1 MRLLSQSEASSGH
14 LRDLLDF
21 DARVDPA
28 DADTRGLILC
38 HLSDLFVTLARISF
52 LNTNTNKSSYPD
64 SHTILLHQLP
74 LKSLIPVAE
83 TGLSGS
89 YL

>member
-21 DARVDPA
+21 DVRVDPA

-38 HLSDLFVTLARISF
+38 HFADLFVRLAF
-52 LNTNTNKSSYPD
+52 
-64 SHTILLHQLP
+64 H
-74 LKSLIPVAE
+74 SLIQIQINHLTQTLIQLYYNSCLQNP
-83 TGLSGS
+83 
-89 YL
+89 

>member
-1 MRLLSQSEASSGH
+1 MPNDCPQRTLVTPVTSANQRAAMMLQSQSEASSGH

-38 HLSDLFVTLARISF
+38 HLSDLFVTLAF
-52 LNTNTNKSSYPD
+52 HP
-64 SHTILLHQLP
+64 
-74 LKSLIPVAE
+74 
-83 TGLSGS
+83 
-89 YL
+89 

>member
-1 MRLLSQSEASSGH
+1 MPNDRPQRSLVTPDQTAANKRAAMRLLSQSEASSGH

-38 HLSDLFVTLARISF
+38 HLSDLFVTLAF
-52 LNTNTNKSSYPD
+52 HP
-64 SHTILLHQLP
+64 
-74 LKSLIPVAE
+74 
-83 TGLSGS
+83 
-89 YL
+89 

>member
-1 MRLLSQSEASSGH
+1 MPNDRPQRTLVTPVRGQAWPSANQRAAMRLVSQSEASSGH

-38 HLSDLFVTLARISF
+38 HLSDLFVTLAF
-52 LNTNTNKSSYPD
+52 HP
-64 SHTILLHQLP
+64 
-74 LKSLIPVAE
+74 
-83 TGLSGS
+83 
-89 YL
+89 

>member
-38 HLSDLFVTLARISF
+38 HLSDLFVTLAF
-52 LNTNTNKSSYPD
+52 HP
-64 SHTILLHQLP
+64 
-74 LKSLIPVAE
+74 
-83 TGLSGS
+83 
-89 YL
+89 

>member
-1 MRLLSQSEASSGH
+1 MPNDRPQRTLVTPVTSANQRAAMRLLSQSEASSGH

-38 HLSDLFVTLARISF
+38 HFADLFVTLAF
-52 LNTNTNKSSYPD
+52 HP
-64 SHTILLHQLP
+64 
-74 LKSLIPVAE
+74 
-83 TGLSGS
+83 
-89 YL
+89 